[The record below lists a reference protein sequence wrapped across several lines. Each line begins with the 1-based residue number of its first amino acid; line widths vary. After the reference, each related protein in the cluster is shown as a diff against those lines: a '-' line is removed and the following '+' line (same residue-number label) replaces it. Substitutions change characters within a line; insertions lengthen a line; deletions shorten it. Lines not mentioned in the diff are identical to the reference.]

1 MTTQARALYSSS
13 SGDSWSLTRNKSG
26 DVIIRHEPNR
36 ASGGKPSE
44 IELSSFLETTK
55 RGPEH
60 QALRELIGQLID
72 TNNVQAEYDDHD

>member
-1 MTTQARALYSSS
+1 VVR
-13 SGDSWSLTRNKSG
+13 D
-26 DVIIRHEPNR
+26 EPNR

-44 IELSSFLETTK
+44 IELSRFLEASK

-60 QALRELIGQLID
+60 QALRVLIDELID